1 MTNIDQSDIYEEATN
16 TSKDGLSRCFDKNT
30 GSELH
35 IALSGLFCTL
45 WTLDE
50 LPDNPLRKIQLLKI
64 FGIFAPTFKSPRAHM
79 VRVYSLEVDNSFPS
93 FLNHF

>member
-50 LPDNPLRKIQLLKI
+50 LPDNPLLKIQLLNCFHVVEEKYRNMK
-64 FGIFAPTFKSPRAHM
+64 TKM
-79 VRVYSLEVDNSFPS
+79 MNV
-93 FLNHF
+93 

>member
-1 MTNIDQSDIYEEATN
+1 MTNIDHSDICEEATN
-16 TSKDGLSRCFDKNT
+16 TSKDGRCFDKNT

-50 LPDNPLRKIQLLKI
+50 HPDNPE
-64 FGIFAPTFKSPRAHM
+64 
-79 VRVYSLEVDNSFPS
+79 YN
-93 FLNHF
+93 